1 MLLEKAIKNSEELNG
16 YKIMLLT
23 GSTRE
28 GVHEFYENVGFMKG
42 IKTGFIIDLK

>member
-1 MLLEKAIKNSEELNG
+1 MVLEKAIKYSEELNC